1 MGQFLLQSDCQ
12 RLKKPRITD
21 CVPPNKSHVLCPFF
35 QGFENERMLLVVR
48 HHKGRIIEGAYQST
62 QTSGIC
68 IWWVLFN
75 RTLTKRNFLVAS
87 CCSFIPP
94 WRTFCSEF
102 FLLLPHTPHLLLV
115 PLFPFNPLPPPT
127 TTTILLCLRLIKIS
141 KIQMAAG
148 WLLSGNLPLIITGG
162 DAWGKVGGAETNGK
176 LDFFTELEWG
186 GGIHI
191 LTSHQQAVDQEK
203 CFWLVGDGSGKLAM
217 MLRGILIRYPQ
228 PPPGCRQD
236 QTHLHLLDQIVER
249 GQDGGGGGGE

>member
-1 MGQFLLQSDCQ
+1 MVSYFCLRGRFLLQNDCQ
-12 RLKKPRITD
+12 RLSWINHKLLTI
-21 CVPPNKSHVLCPFF
+21 PPNRSHILCLFF
-35 QGFENERMLLVVR
+35 RVSRISNNVTKILIMLIVR
-48 HHKGRIIEGAYQST
+48 HHKGRRRVSVHPN
-62 QTSGIC
+62 
-68 IWWVLFN
+68 IWNLHPVSVL
-75 RTLTKRNFLVAS
+75 
-87 CCSFIPP
+87 SFIPSG
-94 WRTFCSEF
+94 RTFCSKF

-115 PLFPFNPLPPPT
+115 PPPT

-203 CFWLVGDGSGKLAM
+203 CFGLVGDGGGKLAM
-217 MLRGILIRYPQ
+217 MLCGILIRYLQ

-236 QTHLHLLDQIVER
+236 QTHLHLLD
-249 GQDGGGGGGE
+249 